1 MPSKQRQADAGA
13 SIDPMDPSAYSD
25 APRGKWGAGMAG
37 AQPKC
42 NDTTAGGSLFQQ
54 RPYPAPGTVMRQNAK
69 ELDLPTL
76 GPSTIP
82 LTRDEQKDGLGE
94 AD

>member
-1 MPSKQRQADAGA
+1 MPPNKQRQAESA

-25 APRGKWGAGMAG
+25 APRGRWGAGMAG

-54 RPYPAPGTVMRQNAK
+54 RPYPAPGAVMRSNAR
-69 ELDLPTL
+69 ELGLPTL
-76 GPSTIP
+76 GPSTIH
-82 LTRDEQKDGLGE
+82 LARDEQKDGLGE